1 MTFDIFE
8 NSAFSLSSLTESLVH
23 AEHKPTLL
31 TDLNVFQP
39 KPIATTTIQVEEKD
53 GALSLIEFSE
63 RGAPIG
69 DKADSKRKLRNFNTY
84 RIAKGAT
91 ITAAE
96 VQNIRAFGTE
106 SELLTAQKL
115 IAEIN
120 QGLVDDVD
128 LTKEFHRL
136 AAVQGKLL
144 DADGSVVEDYY
155 TAFGVTANADISISM
170 GGTYAAM
177 KTKFNEMIRSMMK
190 ESRGSW
196 INGRTG
202 VVALCGHEFFDA
214 FVTSSAIA
222 STYLNQVQANEL
234 RGEYAMPYD
243 MVKIFGIT
251 FIDYRGTDDGSTVS
265 IAADEAAVFPVGG
278 NGIFVEYQ
286 SCGES
291 LEVANTMGKPMY
303 AHIVRDVQ
311 RNFWI
316 RPEVMAYGNTLCL
329 RPKMLNT
336 LKKAA

>member
-23 AEHKPTLL
+23 ADHKPTLL
-31 TDLNVFQP
+31 GDLKVFQQ
-39 KPIATTTIQVEEKD
+39 KSIATTTIQVEEKD
-53 GALSLIEFSE
+53 GALSLIEFSQ

-69 DKADSKRKLRNFNTY
+69 DKGDAKRKMRNFNTY

-91 ITAAE
+91 ITASE
-96 VQNIRAFGTE
+96 IQNVRAFGTE

-115 IAEIN
+115 IADTN

-144 DADGSVVEDYY
+144 DSDGSVVEDYY
-155 TAFGVTANADISISM
+155 TAFGVTANADITIDA
-170 GGTYAAM
+170 GGTLSAM
-177 KTKFNEMIRSMMK
+177 KIKFNTMIRDMMK
-190 ESRGSW
+190 QSKGAW
-196 INGRTG
+196 VDGRTG
-202 VVALCGHEFFDA
+202 VVALCGDEFFDS
-214 FVTSSAIA
+214 FVSSSAVA
-222 STYLNQVQANEL
+222 STYLNQLAANEL
-234 RGEYAMPYD
+234 RGDFAMPYD

-251 FIDYRGTDDGSTVS
+251 FINYRGTDDGTTVS
-265 IAADEAAVFPVGG
+265 IATDEAAVFPVGG
-278 NGIFVEYQ
+278 NGIFMEYN

-303 AHIVRDVQ
+303 AHLVRDVQ

-336 LKKAA
+336 LKLA